1 MHGQN
6 PCSDI
11 KAFCV
16 ASGKFTNAQCQ
27 KVYLDCPNSYN
38 MDKGI
43 CGKPMQKLAD
53 SGVSD
58 EELALV
64 FVDCLVKKGWG
75 LFGGSFAQFFKR
87 AAQ

>member
-1 MHGQN
+1 MSFVSMHGQN

-43 CGKPMQKLAD
+43 CGKPMQKLA
-53 SGVSD
+53 
-58 EELALV
+58 
-64 FVDCLVKKGWG
+64 
-75 LFGGSFAQFFKR
+75 
-87 AAQ
+87 